1 MTDAL
6 VAFDTD
12 RIKEYVFGTS
22 SLKEIRG
29 ASALLD
35 RLNRQSMPDIVGG
48 ELIYANGGGGLF
60 VIPESNAEDV
70 IREVQRCYQQAT
82 HSAATITGVSVPLPE
97 HKEELHLE
105 LALLRH
111 RLHLAKSESSASDEY
126 PLTHSLLQF
135 CESCG
140 VRYAQQQSDEND
152 LICQSC
158 LRKRQEGQ
166 LIRNAPDQSDLW
178 ARLIRQLKQQEYP
191 VAGYTRPEDFGALGR
206 LSSPQNY
213 MGIIYADGDGMGR
226 TIETL
231 KTRDEYKKFAEAV
244 DGAIY
249 QSVSD
254 AIAVHLQPEPDRGPT
269 WPFDILLL
277 GGDDLVMVTRAQS
290 AIEVALHI
298 VEQFPKRAKEKWEEP
313 LHLSASVTLAHVNYP
328 INSLIQ
334 LAESGLKFA
343 KQQAAVRHR
352 LMDEKLD
359 GGLLNF
365 LVVTSANHLDFKE
378 YYEQALKQETGNET
392 LYRTQRP
399 YATSHMHT
407 LLRQIKELKG
417 EGVSRGKLE
426 QLRGAAFMS
435 RKQGT
440 LEGMMAVLRLRDSRQ
455 RKALLALAG
464 DKPAEQVYLPWS
476 RRSKSEW
483 STPFVDIA
491 ELIDY
496 V

>member
-6 VAFDTD
+6 IAFDTD

-35 RLNRQSMPDIVGG
+35 RLNRQSMPEIVGG

-60 VIPESNAEDV
+60 VIPESNAEDI
-70 IREVQRCYQQAT
+70 IRKVQRCYQQST
-82 HSAATITGVSVPLPE
+82 HSTATITGVSVPLP
-97 HKEELHLE
+97 KYKQELHLE

-140 VRYAQQQSDEND
+140 VRYAQQESDDND

-158 LRKRQEGQ
+158 LRKRQGGQ
-166 LIRNAPDQSDLW
+166 LIHNSPDESGLW
-178 ARLIRQLKQQEYP
+178 GRLIQQLRQQEYP
-191 VAGYTRPEDFGALGR
+191 VSGYKRPEDFGALGK

-231 KTRDEYKKFAEAV
+231 KTLDEYKKFAEAV
-244 DGAIY
+244 DDAVY

-254 AIAVHLQPEPDRGPT
+254 AISVYLQPELDKGPT

-298 VEQFPKRAKEKWEEP
+298 VERFPQLTKEKWKDS
-313 LHLSASVTLAHVNYP
+313 LYLSASVTLAHVKYP

-343 KQQAAVRHR
+343 KQQAARRR

-399 YATSHMHT
+399 YSTSHMRT
-407 LLRQIKELKG
+407 LLKQIKTLKE

-426 QLRGAAFMS
+426 QLRGVYEPQTGNIGRHDGRA
-435 RKQGT
+435 
-440 LEGMMAVLRLRDSRQ
+440 
-455 RKALLALAG
+455 ALAG
-464 DKPAEQVYLPWS
+464 FSAAGG
-476 RRSKSEW
+476 
-483 STPFVDIA
+483 STYIGR
-491 ELIDY
+491 
-496 V
+496 

>member
-48 ELIYANGGGGLF
+48 KLIYSNGGGGLF
-60 VIPESNAEDV
+60 VISEANAKDV
-70 IREVQRCYQQAT
+70 IREVQRCYRQST
-82 HSAATITGVSVPLPE
+82 YSAATITGVSVPLPE
-97 HKEELHLE
+97 HRQELHHE

-111 RLHLAKSESSASDEY
+111 RLHLAKSDSSASDEY
-126 PLTHSLLQF
+126 RVTHSLLRF

-140 VRYAQQQSDEND
+140 VHYAQQESDDND
-152 LICQSC
+152 LICQIC
-158 LRKRQEGQ
+158 LQKRKEGQ
-166 LIRNAPDQSDLW
+166 LIRNSPDNSDLW
-178 ARLIRQLKQQEYP
+178 ERLIRQLKQREYP
-191 VAGYTRPEDFGALGR
+191 AAGYKRPEDFGALGD

-226 TIETL
+226 IIETL
-231 KTRDEYKKFAEAV
+231 TTLDEYKRFAEAV
-244 DGAIY
+244 DDAVY

-254 AIAVHLQPEPDRGPT
+254 AISVYLQPEPDKGPT

-313 LHLSASVTLAHVNYP
+313 LHLSASVTLAHVKYP
-328 INSLIQ
+328 ISSLIQ

-343 KQQAAVRHR
+343 KQQAARRR
-352 LMDEKLD
+352 LEGEELE

-365 LVVTSANHLDFKE
+365 LVVTSANHLDFNE

-399 YATSHMHT
+399 YSTSHMRT
-407 LLRQIKELKG
+407 LLNQIKKLKG

-440 LEGMMAVLRLRDSRQ
+440 LEGMMAVLRLRNSRQ
-455 RKALLALAG
+455 RKALLTLAG
-464 DKPAEQVYLPWS
+464 DKPARQVYLPWS
-476 RRSKSEW
+476 RRSNTEW

-491 ELIDY
+491 ELIDF

>member
-1 MTDAL
+1 MSDAL

-12 RIKEYVFGTS
+12 RIKEYVFGTG

-35 RLNRQSMPDIVGG
+35 QLNRQTMPDIVGG
-48 ELIYANGGGGLF
+48 ELIYANGGAGLF
-60 VIPESNAEDV
+60 IVSESDPEDV
-70 IREVQRCYQQAT
+70 IRQVQRCYRQST
-82 HSAATITGVSVPLPE
+82 YSAATITGVSVPLPE
-97 HKEELHLE
+97 HKQELHHE

-111 RLHLAKSESSASDEY
+111 RLHLAKLVNGASGEY
-126 PLTHSLLQF
+126 PLTHSLLRF

-140 VRYAQQQSDEND
+140 VRYAQKESDDND

-158 LRKRQEGQ
+158 LRKRTEGQ
-166 LIRNAPDQSDLW
+166 RIRNSPDESGLW
-178 ARLIRQLKQQEYP
+178 GRLIQQLEQQEYP
-191 VAGYTRPEDFGALGR
+191 VTGYRRPEDFGALGD

-226 TIETL
+226 IIETL
-231 KTRDEYKKFAEAV
+231 KTLDKYKQFAEAV
-244 DGAIY
+244 DDAIY

-254 AIAVHLQPEPDRGPT
+254 AISVHLQPDKGST

-298 VEQFPKRAKEKWEEP
+298 VERFPQRTQEMWEEP
-313 LHLSASVTLAHVNYP
+313 LYLSASVTLAHVKYP
-328 INSLIQ
+328 ISSLIH

-343 KQQAAVRHR
+343 KQQAARR
-352 LMDEKLD
+352 RSMGEKLD

-378 YYEQALKQETGNET
+378 YYEQALQQETGNET

-399 YATSHMHT
+399 YSISDMRT
-407 LLRQIKELKG
+407 LLKQIKKLKE

-455 RKALLALAG
+455 RKALLTLAG
-464 DKPAEQVYLPWS
+464 DKPAEQVYLPWTQ
-476 RRSKSEW
+476 RCDNEW

-491 ELIDY
+491 ELIDF

>member
-1 MTDAL
+1 
-6 VAFDTD
+6 
-12 RIKEYVFGTS
+12 
-22 SLKEIRG
+22 
-29 ASALLD
+29 
-35 RLNRQSMPDIVGG
+35 
-48 ELIYANGGGGLF
+48 
-60 VIPESNAEDV
+60 
-70 IREVQRCYQQAT
+70 
-82 HSAATITGVSVPLPE
+82 
-97 HKEELHLE
+97 
-105 LALLRH
+105 
-111 RLHLAKSESSASDEY
+111 
-126 PLTHSLLQF
+126 
-135 CESCG
+135 
-140 VRYAQQQSDEND
+140 
-152 LICQSC
+152 
-158 LRKRQEGQ
+158 
-166 LIRNAPDQSDLW
+166 
-178 ARLIRQLKQQEYP
+178 
-191 VAGYTRPEDFGALGR
+191 
-206 LSSPQNY
+206 

-226 TIETL
+226 IIEKFHTL
-231 KTRDEYKKFAEAV
+231 DEYKRFAEAV
-244 DGAIY
+244 DDAVY
-249 QSVSD
+249 RSVAD
-254 AIAVHLQPEPDRGPT
+254 AISVHLQPEPDRGPT

-334 LAESGLKFA
+334 LAESGLRFA

-378 YYEQALKQETGNET
+378 YYEQGLKQETGNET

-399 YATSHMHT
+399 YSTSHMRT
-407 LLRQIKELKG
+407 LLKQIKELKR
-417 EGVSRGKLE
+417 EGISRGKLE
-426 QLRGAAFMS
+426 QLRGAAYMS

-455 RKALLALAG
+455 RKALLTLAG
-464 DKPAEQVYLPWS
+464 DNPAKQVYLPWS
-476 RRSKSEW
+476 RRSNSEW

-491 ELIDY
+491 ELIDF